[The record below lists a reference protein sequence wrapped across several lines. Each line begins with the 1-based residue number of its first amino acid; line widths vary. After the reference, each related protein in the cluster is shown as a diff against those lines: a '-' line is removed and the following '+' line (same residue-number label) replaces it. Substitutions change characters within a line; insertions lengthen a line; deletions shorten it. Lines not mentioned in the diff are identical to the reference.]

1 MAIILKDLRVDCYRG
16 LNQLE
21 LEGFNHVN
29 IFVGDNNAGKTS
41 VMEMICALR
50 APLSLNVWN
59 AIAEKKSDNPRRTN
73 YFYAYNNLFPID
85 QEKLIQFQG
94 DFTSTGKISVCVTAE
109 EYNTTI
115 TEREKNRLNGFMR
128 TGNPNIEDTYINTN
142 VMEIRIKSE
151 ANEMEFEI
159 YDFQK
164 MPPRLS
170 STEKDTKTNSK
181 INTVF
186 LEPRDGLEN
195 DFSYMKNV
203 ILDKEYHEQL
213 VKILKEFD
221 PAITEIIA
229 VEEMGNT
236 VYYVR
241 TSEHN
246 SAIPISVY
254 GDGLK
259 KSLIIFAAIA
269 SHKDGIVLI
278 DEVETS
284 IHTSAM
290 KPVFNTLV
298 RWARKLNIQLFVST
312 HSKEALNTLLH
323 CDAEYSNGINVYTL
337 YHNEQ
342 KNYVRRL
349 SCQKALD
356 LQNKM
361 GMELR

>member
-21 LEGFNHVN
+21 LEDFNHVN

-50 APLSLNVWN
+50 APLSINVWN
-59 AIAEKKSDNPRRTN
+59 AIAEKKSDSPRGTN
-73 YFYAYNNLFPID
+73 YFYAYHNLFPID
-85 QEKLIQFQG
+85 KEKVIQFQG
-94 DFTSTGKISVCVTAE
+94 EFTNLGKISVCVTAE
-109 EYNTTI
+109 EYKTSI

-128 TGNPNIEDTYINTN
+128 TGNPNVEDTYIDTN
-142 VMEIRIKSE
+142 VMEIRIQSE
-151 ANEMEFEI
+151 AGEVQFEI

-164 MPPRLS
+164 RPPRLFA
-170 STEKDTKTNSK
+170 TEKNTKTNRN

-195 DFSYMKNV
+195 DFSYMKNA

-221 PAITEIIA
+221 PAITGIIA
-229 VEEMGNT
+229 VEEMGST

-246 SAIPISVY
+246 SAVPISVY

-290 KPVFNTLV
+290 KSVFNTLV

-323 CDAEYSNGINVYTL
+323 CDDKYRDGINVYTL
-337 YHNEQ
+337 YRNEQ
-342 KNYVRRL
+342 RNYVRKL